1 MTLTEKLGTQSTNFM
16 QYTKSVWRLIPL
28 LQTSGE
34 LQMAIDRWL
43 LEQHQAGKQPS
54 ILRFYTWA
62 SPTISL
68 GYHQRRWPEFWQQL
82 TWKEKPLDLVRRPT
96 GGRAVLHQGDL
107 TYMVVTSGLTGKR
120 WEVYEAICEFLIQG
134 WRSLGIALHYG
145 AVGRDYFHNPS
156 CFGTATGADLL
167 TQEGYKLIGSA
178 QLRRGNVILQHGS
191 MRLSRDTALFTQ
203 VFGEPP
209 PPTSDL
215 LLQQKGEAFIP
226 IVVEALTVAAC
237 RCFNID
243 LIVQPLSESEW
254 QEIRSLPPL
263 EI

>member
-1 MTLTEKLGTQSTNFM
+1 MQPPNSM

-34 LQMAIDRWL
+34 LQMAVDRWL

-82 TWKEKPLDLVRRPT
+82 TWEEKPVDLVRRPT

-120 WEVYEAICEFLIQG
+120 WEVYKAICEFLIQG
-134 WRSLGIALHYG
+134 WRSLGISLHYG
-145 AVGRDYFHNPS
+145 SVGRDYFHNPS

-178 QLRRGNVILQHGS
+178 QLRRGNAILQHGS
-191 MRLSRDTALFTQ
+191 IRLSRYTPLFTQ
-203 VFGEPP
+203 VFGEPAP
-209 PPTSDL
+209 PSPDL
-215 LLQQKGEAFIP
+215 FGVQEHEVLILR
-226 IVVEALTVAAC
+226 VVEALTVAAC

-243 LIVQPLSESEW
+243 LVVQPLSESEW
-254 QEIRSLPPL
+254 QEIRLLSPL
-263 EI
+263 GVEGKFLNS